1 MRPDEPREDPGEE
14 ARFRRLLAERL
25 PRHSPPPRLRATIL
39 QAAAPPSRAF
49 WWAPVLSA
57 LATAM
62 VLGLVALPLLPR
74 PLPLLPR
81 PVEPDP
87 FRSMVSAVLSQHAR
101 SQMWGEARPEA
112 VSAALP
118 RVMEQTGIGLSWLFQ
133 GDDEIQLINAEPL
146 VVEGRRALA
155 LTYKD
160 TEGHTLTYTL
170 LPGAGVTLPKQGRV
184 KIDRYEPLLTQI
196 EGWSIFVWKQN
207 DLACFLISD
216 LVSEQDLARFK
227 QVFLKV
233 RQGTP
238 PPQS

>member
-39 QAAAPPSRAF
+39 QAAAPPRRAF
-49 WWAPVLSA
+49 WVAPALSA

-62 VLGLVALPLLPR
+62 VLALVALPLLPR
-74 PLPLLPR
+74 A
-81 PVEPDP
+81 VEPDP
-87 FRSMVSAVLSQHAR
+87 LRPLVSAVLSEHAR
-101 SQMWGEARPEA
+101 SLMWGEARPEA
-112 VSAALP
+112 VPATLP
-118 RVMEQTGIGLSWLFQ
+118 RVMEQTGIGLSWLFE
-133 GDDEIQLINAEPL
+133 GDDEIQLINVEPL
-146 VVEGRRALA
+146 VIEGRRALA

-170 LPGAGVTLPKQGRV
+170 LPGAGMTLPKQGRV
-184 KIDRYEPLLTQI
+184 KIDGFQPLLTQI
-196 EGWSIFVWKQN
+196 DGWSIFVWKQK

-227 QVFLKV
+227 QVFLKI
-233 RQGTP
+233 RRGTEP
-238 PPQS
+238 LPTS

>member
-1 MRPDEPREDPGEE
+1 MTPDEPREDPGEE

-25 PRHSPPPRLRATIL
+25 PRHAAPAHLRAAITA
-39 QAAAPPSRAF
+39 AAAPPRRAF
-49 WWAPVLSA
+49 WWAPALSA

-74 PLPLLPR
+74 PERVP
-81 PVEPDP
+81 
-87 FRSMVSAVLSQHAR
+87 
-101 SQMWGEARPEA
+101 
-112 VSAALP
+112 AALP

-170 LPGAGVTLPKQGRV
+170 LSWAGMTLPKQGRV
-184 KIDRYEPLLTQI
+184 KIDRYQPLLTQI

-207 DLACFLISD
+207 DLA
-216 LVSEQDLARFK
+216 
-227 QVFLKV
+227 
-233 RQGTP
+233 
-238 PPQS
+238 

>member
-1 MRPDEPREDPGEE
+1 MTPDEPREDPGEE

-25 PRHSPPPRLRATIL
+25 PRHAAPAHLRAAIAAL
-39 QAAAPPSRAF
+39 AAPPRRAF
-49 WWAPVLSA
+49 WWAPALSA

-62 VLGLVALPLLPR
+62 VL
-74 PLPLLPR
+74 
-81 PVEPDP
+81 
-87 FRSMVSAVLSQHAR
+87 VL
-101 SQMWGEARPEA
+101 
-112 VSAALP
+112 AALP

-155 LTYKD
+155 LTYQD

-170 LPGAGVTLPKQGRV
+170 LPGAGMPLPKQGRV
-184 KIDRYEPLLTQI
+184 KTDGYQPLLTQI
-196 EGWSIFVWKQN
+196 EGWSIFAWKQK

-233 RQGTP
+233 RQGTEP

>member
-1 MRPDEPREDPGEE
+1 MTPDELREDPGEE

-39 QAAAPPSRAF
+39 QAAAPPRRAF
-49 WWAPVLSA
+49 WWAPALSA

-74 PLPLLPR
+74 T
-81 PVEPDP
+81 VEPDP
-87 FRSMVSAVLSQHAR
+87 FRATVSAVLSEHAR
-101 SQMWGEARPEA
+101 SLMWGEARPEA
-112 VSAALP
+112 VAAALP

-155 LTYKD
+155 LTYRD

-170 LPGAGVTLPKQGRV
+170 LPGAGMTLPKQGRV
-184 KIDRYEPLLTQI
+184 KIDGFQPLLTQI
-196 EGWSIFVWKQN
+196 EGWSIFVWKQK

-233 RQGTP
+233 RQGTEP
-238 PPQS
+238 LPTS

>member
-25 PRHSPPPRLRATIL
+25 PRHAAPAHLRAAIAALTAPPP
-39 QAAAPPSRAF
+39 RAF
-49 WWAPVLSA
+49 WWAPALSA

-62 VLGLVALPLLPR
+62 VFGLVALPLLHR
-74 PLPLLPR
+74 GG
-81 PVEPDP
+81 EPDP
-87 FRSMVSAVLSQHAR
+87 LQSTVRAVLSEHAR
-101 SQMWGEARPEA
+101 SLMWGETRPE
-112 VSAALP
+112 VVPTALP
-118 RVMEQTGIGLSWLFQ
+118 RVMEQTGIVLSWFFQ
-133 GDDEIQLINAEPL
+133 GDDEIQLINVEPL
-146 VVEGRRALA
+146 VVEGRRALV

-170 LPGAGVTLPKQGRV
+170 LPGAGVILPKQGRV
-184 KIDRYEPLLTQI
+184 KIDGFEPLLTQI
-196 EGWSIFVWKQN
+196 EGWSIFVWKQK

-233 RQGTP
+233 RQGP
-238 PPQS
+238 EPLPQS